1 MSEKIREKREKLR
14 YAANGGMIRNAAA
27 LREVGSMDGIFI
39 QKRFGLCR
47 WLLLGSGILLALL
60 FSFLL
65 FVDNAMSPEDKAGCR
80 IILVLSLVIVALCLI
95 SHRFNRGAFLHL
107 GEGGL
112 TARFAWRVRLQ
123 CPYSNIAFCSCSGMT
138 LTLRLQ
144 NEKRYII
151 PLLNNAA
158 VICSELRKRIGL
170 FRPELPDRVELARTL
185 VRQKRKYRKWTI
197 CAFGALLLAVIG
209 IVVSVLLTG
218 GNTDTHTDQM
228 IIAAALCLFVGLC
241 AAAFFFAGKGG
252 RWLADANETAM
263 LLREYVLKT
272 APLPHGHVRG
282 VYLNGDLTART
293 IVYGDPNSDS
303 GYYVRQELD
312 ENLDL
317 ATTYTSKVTLDI
329 GSLQDVLAPPGLNDE
344 A

>member
-1 MSEKIREKREKLR
+1 
-14 YAANGGMIRNAAA
+14 
-27 LREVGSMDGIFI
+27 MDGIFI

-107 GEGGL
+107 GESGL
-112 TARFAWRVRLQ
+112 TARFAWRARLQ
-123 CPYSNIAFCSCSGMT
+123 CPYSDIAFCSCNDMS

-151 PLLNNAA
+151 PLLDNAA
-158 VICSELRKRIGL
+158 VICSELRKRIEP
-170 FRPELPDRVELARTL
+170 FHPELLDREELARTL
-185 VRQKRKYRKWTI
+185 ALQKRQHRKWTAR
-197 CAFGALLLAVIG
+197 AFGALLLAVIG

-218 GNTDTHTDQM
+218 GNTDTRTDQM
-228 IIAAALCLFVGLC
+228 IVAAALCLFAGLC
-241 AAAFFFAGKGG
+241 AAALVFAGKGG

-263 LLREYVLKT
+263 LLRECILKT
-272 APLPHGHVRG
+272 APLPPGNVRG
-282 VYLNGDLTART
+282 IYPNGDFTGRT
-293 IVYGDPNSDS
+293 IVYGYPNSDS
-303 GYYVRQELD
+303 GYYVCQELD
-312 ENLDL
+312 KNLDL
-317 ATTYTSKVTLDI
+317 TTTYTSKVTLDI
-329 GSLQDVLAPPGLNDE
+329 GSLQDVFAPPDLNDE
-344 A
+344 V

>member
-1 MSEKIREKREKLR
+1 MSEEIREKREKLR
-14 YAANGGMIRNAAA
+14 YAANGGMIGNAAA

-65 FVDNAMSPEDKAGCR
+65 FVNDAIAPEDKTWCR
-80 IILVLSLVIVALCLI
+80 IWVVFGLVDVALCLI

-123 CPYSNIAFCSCSGMT
+123 CLYSDIAFCSCSGMT

-158 VICSELRKRIGL
+158 VICSELRKRIEP

-185 VRQKRKYRKWTI
+185 VRQKRKHRKWTV

-241 AAAFFFAGKGG
+241 AVAFFFAGKGG
-252 RWLADANETAM
+252 RWLADADETAM
-263 LLREYVLKT
+263 LLRERILKT
-272 APLPHGHVRG
+272 APLPPGSVRG
-282 VYLNGDLTART
+282 VYPNGDFTDRT
-293 IVYGDPNSDS
+293 IVYGYPNSDS

-312 ENLDL
+312 KNLNL
-317 ATTYTSKVTLDI
+317 TTTYTSKVILDI

>member
-1 MSEKIREKREKLR
+1 
-14 YAANGGMIRNAAA
+14 MIRNAAA

-123 CPYSNIAFCSCSGMT
+123 CPYSDIAFCSCSGMT

-158 VICSELRKRIGL
+158 VICSELRKRIGP

-185 VRQKRKYRKWTI
+185 VRQKRKHRKWTV

-228 IIAAALCLFVGLC
+228 IVAAALCLFAGLC
-241 AAAFFFAGKGG
+241 AVAFFFAGKGG
-252 RWLADANETAM
+252 RWLADADETAM
-263 LLREYVLKT
+263 LLRERILKT
-272 APLPHGHVRG
+272 APLPPGSVRG
-282 VYLNGDLTART
+282 VYPNGDFTGRT
-293 IVYGDPNSDS
+293 IVYGYPNSDS
-303 GYYVRQELD
+303 GYYVRQALD
-312 ENLDL
+312 KNLNL
-317 ATTYTSKVTLDI
+317 TTTYTSKVILDI